1 MKLFVTNNM
10 ETVKCC
16 QYLGFDLSSVTLA
29 KRTVGF
35 EQQFRDDVYIMVY
48 ICNSDTCLLLLQSSY

>member
-16 QYLGFDLSSVTLA
+16 RYYLSFDLPSVMLA
-29 KRTVGF
+29 KRTVSF
-35 EQQFRDDVYIMVY
+35 EQKFKDNGLSVILIHDWYC
-48 ICNSDTCLLLLQSSY
+48 CNRLIS